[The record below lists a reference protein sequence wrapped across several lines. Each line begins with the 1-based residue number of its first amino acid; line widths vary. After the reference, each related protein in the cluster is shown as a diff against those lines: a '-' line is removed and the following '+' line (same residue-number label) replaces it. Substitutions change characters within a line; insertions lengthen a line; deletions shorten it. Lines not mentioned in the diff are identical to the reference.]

1 MVRVNIQSLVGLGF
15 IVLLVSCSQPDHI
28 GAAPEGSR
36 PVISISEALRSENYG
51 RTVVIVGKV
60 GEVCQDE
67 GCWMTISDGTAEL
80 KMKFRD
86 KSLGVPLN
94 LHGSVK
100 AQGVVR
106 ENIVGTSRVAEMSLD
121 GVQFLK
127 GN

>member
-1 MVRVNIQSLVGLGF
+1 
-15 IVLLVSCSQPDHI
+15 
-28 GAAPEGSR
+28 
-36 PVISISEALRSENYG
+36 
-51 RTVVIVGKV
+51 
-60 GEVCQDE
+60 
-67 GCWMTISDGTAEL
+67 MTISDGTAEL